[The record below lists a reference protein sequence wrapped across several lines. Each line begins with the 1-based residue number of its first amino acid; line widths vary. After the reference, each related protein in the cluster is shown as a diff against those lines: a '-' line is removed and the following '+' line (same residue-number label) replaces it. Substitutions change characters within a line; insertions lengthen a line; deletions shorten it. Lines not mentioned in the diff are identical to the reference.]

1 MALFGKREIVFKTVG
16 DKPRWQGA
24 KEALKTAGIKI
35 MEAGSH
41 ESEEPICSCG
51 AKIDRRNYGP
61 YGWIDRRTYYIAV
74 QDVIVE
80 HPVYGQLT
88 APLQLSSRYD
98 VDQFIR
104 SMASSDAR
112 PLSALTEGIHLHT
125 LSCPSD
131 DALHHLREKLRA
143 MGVLLEEQD

>member
-41 ESEEPICSCG
+41 ESEESICSCG

-61 YGWIDRRTYYIAV
+61 YGWIDRRAYYVAV
-74 QDVIVE
+74 RPEDVE
-80 HPVYGQLT
+80 
-88 APLQLSSRYD
+88 
-98 VDQFIR
+98 
-104 SMASSDAR
+104 
-112 PLSALTEGIHLHT
+112 
-125 LSCPSD
+125 
-131 DALHHLREKLRA
+131 RA
-143 MGVLLEEQD
+143 QAVLLEAVGAPLMSDDLVVPQKKAQECAV

>member
-35 MEAGSH
+35 MEAGSY

-61 YGWIDRRTYYIAV
+61 YGWIDRRAYYVAV
-74 QDVIVE
+74 RPEDVERACAVL
-80 HPVYGQLT
+80 VTNVG
-88 APLQLSSRYD
+88 
-98 VDQFIR
+98 
-104 SMASSDAR
+104 R
-112 PLSALTEGIHLHT
+112 PLI
-125 LSCPSD
+125 SD
-131 DALHHLREKLRA
+131 ELVVPQKKTQECA
-143 MGVLLEEQD
+143 V